1 MSRDAN
7 ALLLIHERDVFA
19 VGHPLCPP
27 SLGMLTMALRDLL
40 QIKAQY
46 PLRQWH
52 WALAFVYGRSSV
64 NPMAQ
69 QQAEIV
75 RLRQRQSRAA
85 SSHRSALSSREAS
98 LSLSWCLGCGLS

>member
-1 MSRDAN
+1 M
-7 ALLLIHERDVFA
+7 
-19 VGHPLCPP
+19 G
-27 SLGMLTMALRDLL
+27 LRDHLL

-64 NPMAQ
+64 NPMAR

-85 SSHRSALSSREAS
+85 SSHRSALLSSEAS
-98 LSLSWCLGCGLS
+98 FVSWLWF

>member
-1 MSRDAN
+1 
-7 ALLLIHERDVFA
+7 
-19 VGHPLCPP
+19 
-27 SLGMLTMALRDLL
+27 MALRDLL

-64 NPMAQ
+64 NPVAR

-85 SSHRSALSSREAS
+85 SSHRSALLSSEAFV
-98 LSLSWCLGCGLS
+98 SWLWF

>member
-1 MSRDAN
+1 MN
-7 ALLLIHERDVFA
+7 ATSISLLVIPCAHLLEI
-19 VGHPLCPP
+19 
-27 SLGMLTMALRDLL
+27 LTTALRDLL

-64 NPMAQ
+64 NPVAR

-85 SSHRSALSSREAS
+85 SSHRSALLSREAS
-98 LSLSWCLGCGLS
+98 LSLS